1 MRAPFG
7 IQRGSILNVNG
18 DPTTPGYASLPGARR
33 VPEESLPVAHIPVV
47 PMGYGNAQKILG
59 LLGGAALPQGWQG
72 ALPFPY
78 PPSPPPPPLPRP
90 VRPHHRAPPTQPL

>member
-33 VPEESLPVAHIPVV
+33 VPEESLPVAHIPVG

-59 LLGGAALPQGWQG
+59 VLGGAALPQGWQG
-72 ALPFPY
+72 ALPFRYHAGPA
-78 PPSPPPPPLPRP
+78 PAPPPLL
-90 VRPHHRAPPTQPL
+90 VRPEPPAPPIH